1 MEEKTRKVIMSIK
14 KRDSGVTRDEAV
26 IKALSEYT
34 GNKKEL
40 YESSVVLTN
49 QAKECF
55 VDFLKTADNPAAI
68 VESVFSYADF
78 GLVPVYNEEG
88 LSFDDRLREAI
99 WRTFDFVQVTKG
111 DGHYI
116 NGFVSYKL
124 TPLEYKYLALYEE
137 KFPYFKYIARDE
149 DGSLNIY
156 QVLSKNQ
163 ALEKHTRIRDGY
175 YKRQPI
181 IFKNMFKFISF
192 KDKQP
197 YKIDDILNYCEIV
210 DS

>member
-1 MEEKTRKVIMSIK
+1 MEEKTRKVIMNIK
-14 KRDSGVTRDEAV
+14 KRDNGVTRDEAV

-55 VDFLKTADNPAAI
+55 VDFLKAADNPAAI

-78 GLVPVYNEEG
+78 GLVPVYNEEE

-111 DGHYI
+111 DGHFI

-124 TPLEYKYLALYEE
+124 TPFEYNYLARYEE
-137 KFPYFKYIARDE
+137 KFPHFKYIARNE
-149 DGSLNIY
+149 DGSLHFY
-156 QVLSKNQ
+156 QVLSENQ
-163 ALEKHTRIRDGY
+163 PLEKHAGIWDGY
-175 YKRQPI
+175 YQRHPI
-181 IFKNMFKFISF
+181 IFKDMFNFISF
-192 KDKQP
+192 KDDSP
-197 YKIDDILNYCEIV
+197 CKIGDILNSYEIV
-210 DS
+210 DD

>member
-1 MEEKTRKVIMSIK
+1 MEEKTRKVIMNIK
-14 KRDSGVTRDEAV
+14 KRDNGVTRDEAV

-78 GLVPVYNEEG
+78 GLVLVYNEQN

-99 WRTFDFVQVTKG
+99 WRTFDFVQVRK
-111 DGHYI
+111 DNHCI
-116 NGFVSYKL
+116 NGFISYKL
-124 TPLEYKYLALYEE
+124 SQFEYEYSKQCKEQ
-137 KFPYFKYIARDE
+137 FPKLDYIARNE
-149 DGSLNIY
+149 DDSLNIY
-156 QVLSKNQ
+156 QILSENQ
-163 ALEKHTRIRDGY
+163 PLEKHAGIWDGY

-181 IFKNMFKFISF
+181 IFKNLLKFISF
-192 KDKQP
+192 KDEKP
-197 YKIDDILNYCEIV
+197 YRIDDILNNCEII
-210 DS
+210 DD

>member
-1 MEEKTRKVIMSIK
+1 MEEKTRRVIMGIK
-14 KRDSGVTRDEAV
+14 KRNNGVTRDEAV
-26 IKALSEYT
+26 IEALSEYT

-40 YESSVVLTN
+40 YESSVILTN

-68 VESVFSYADF
+68 VESLFSYADF

-99 WRTFDFVQVTKG
+99 WRTLDFVQVTKG

-124 TPLEYKYLALYEE
+124 TPFEYNYLAQCEE
-137 KFPYFKYIARDE
+137 KFPYFKYIARNE
-149 DGSLNIY
+149 NGSLNIY
-156 QVLSKNQ
+156 QVLSENQ
-163 ALEKHTRIRDGY
+163 PLEKNTRIWDGY

-181 IFKNMFKFISF
+181 IFKDMFKFISF
-192 KDKQP
+192 EDEKP
-197 YKIDDILNYCEIV
+197 HKIDDILNNCEII
-210 DS
+210 DD